1 MAAIRRGVYHRPFF
15 RAGDRVGIAVS
26 GGADSVGLLRLLLD
40 LQPKL
45 GVVLAAVHFNHQLRG
60 KASDGDEKFVAK
72 LAAKYGLEF
81 FVARANIGVKA
92 KREKLNLEDAARRAR
107 YDFFSLLVSEH
118 KLTCVAV
125 AQTADD
131 QAETVLAHILR
142 GTGLTGLAGIHPV
155 SNNGNVVRP
164 LLQSSPQRSARI
176 SKTAQTSLARRRDE
190 SRYVEAARSHP
201 EKSNPI
207 TRETISASRR

>member
-1 MAAIRRGVYHRPFF
+1 MKKRNRPFSKRIAKASNLAPALASELLAAIRRGVYHRPFF

-81 FVARANIGVKA
+81 FVERANIGV
-92 KREKLNLEDAARRAR
+92 
-107 YDFFSLLVSEH
+107 
-118 KLTCVAV
+118 
-125 AQTADD
+125 
-131 QAETVLAHILR
+131 
-142 GTGLTGLAGIHPV
+142 
-155 SNNGNVVRP
+155 
-164 LLQSSPQRSARI
+164 
-176 SKTAQTSLARRRDE
+176 
-190 SRYVEAARSHP
+190 
-201 EKSNPI
+201 
-207 TRETISASRR
+207 